1 MSSQAHSNI
10 ANISRGAALCG
21 LFALLLSGASAAQ
34 TFTGSLSG
42 PAEEPPN
49 ASPGTGF
56 ATITYDAAAHTLSV
70 DVAFSGLVGT
80 TTAAHIHCCTNSIN
94 PSTAGVATQVPTF
107 SGFPAG
113 VTAGSYQNTFDL
125 TSAASFNPAFIT
137 ANGGTAASAEAALVN
152 GMLANRSYFN
162 IHSSVFGG
170 GEIRGFLNPAAA
182 LLRPAALIP
191 TLDAWVIGLL
201 AAVLFGAGLRYAR
214 KRRA

>member
-49 ASPGTGF
+49 ASPGWRQSISTQP
-56 ATITYDAAAHTLSV
+56 TLSV

-170 GEIRGFLNPAAA
+170 GEIR
-182 LLRPAALIP
+182 
-191 TLDAWVIGLL
+191 
-201 AAVLFGAGLRYAR
+201 
-214 KRRA
+214 